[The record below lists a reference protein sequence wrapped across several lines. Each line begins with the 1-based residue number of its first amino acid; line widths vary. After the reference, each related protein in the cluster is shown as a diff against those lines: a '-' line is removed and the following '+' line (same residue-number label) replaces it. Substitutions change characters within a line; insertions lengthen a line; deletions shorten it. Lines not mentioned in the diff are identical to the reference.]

1 MSSQD
6 WLNKD
11 FYAVLG
17 VAKDASA
24 DEIKKAYRKKAKELH
39 PDRHPDDPQAEE
51 RFKAIGEAYAV
62 LKDAEQRQQYDA
74 IRAMGAGGARFA
86 SGPGGGGAGF
96 EDIFGAMFNGQ
107 GAGGMRFEQSGGGFS
122 NIFDM
127 FGGGGGF
134 PGGASGPFPGA
145 RPEPGEDITTSI
157 SLSFA
162 EAVNGRELRITV
174 GSRTVKARI
183 PAGVQDGQKI
193 RLRGKGK
200 PGSGGAP
207 AGDLIIKVKVAKHPV
222 WSLEAGNLCLNVPI
236 TFPEAALGATVRIP
250 LLDGSH
256 VSVKVP
262 AGSQSGKVMRLKGK
276 GLKTA
281 KGQGD
286 LLLTL
291 QVAVP
296 EELDEAARE
305 ALAAYAEATAGQ
317 DPRAGLDEAAAL

>member
-134 PGGASGPFPGA
+134 PGGA
-145 RPEPGEDITTSI
+145 
-157 SLSFA
+157 
-162 EAVNGRELRITV
+162 
-174 GSRTVKARI
+174 
-183 PAGVQDGQKI
+183 
-193 RLRGKGK
+193 
-200 PGSGGAP
+200 
-207 AGDLIIKVKVAKHPV
+207 
-222 WSLEAGNLCLNVPI
+222 
-236 TFPEAALGATVRIP
+236 
-250 LLDGSH
+250 
-256 VSVKVP
+256 
-262 AGSQSGKVMRLKGK
+262 
-276 GLKTA
+276 
-281 KGQGD
+281 
-286 LLLTL
+286 
-291 QVAVP
+291 
-296 EELDEAARE
+296 
-305 ALAAYAEATAGQ
+305 
-317 DPRAGLDEAAAL
+317 